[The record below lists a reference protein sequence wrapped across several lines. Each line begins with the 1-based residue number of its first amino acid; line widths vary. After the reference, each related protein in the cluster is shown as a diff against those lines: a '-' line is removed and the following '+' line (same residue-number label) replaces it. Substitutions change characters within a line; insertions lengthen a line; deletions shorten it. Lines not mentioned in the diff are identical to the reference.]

1 MSHHPSQHEIEHLRR
16 EVHERISREN
26 MAYEQ
31 WQIGVEENRKRR
43 IDEII
48 FDVVR
53 GFYGEIILPV
63 VRQLRRLFSLE

>member
-1 MSHHPSQHEIEHLRR
+1 MRSS
-16 EVHERISREN
+16 ISEEKYTNVSLEEN